1 MTSLA
6 SNPTVL
12 YGAIGLCGLIV
23 GPFVLRFII
32 GLAPGSL
39 KERAARWQL
48 YRGLKMGDGWLV
60 HQNGDRSYQ
69 LSAIDTDSDTVT
81 VEGESVDLGNLG
93 HIATKTGSIPMG
105 VSYGPGAVE
114 DSPLVGV
121 SADSHVGDVPGSDEE
136 TGSDGD
142 GPGPDDGGGSDDDGP
157 DQHVETGLGADSQ
170 ISYATANDGGNL

>member
-6 SNPTVL
+6 SNPAVL
-12 YGAIGLCGLIV
+12 YSAIGLCGLIA
-23 GPFVLRFII
+23 GPFALRFLL

-39 KERAARWQL
+39 KERAAKWQL
-48 YRGLKMGDGWLV
+48 HRALKMGDGWLV

-81 VEGESVDLGNLG
+81 VEGESVDLDNLG

-114 DSPLVGV
+114 ESPLVGV
-121 SADSHVGDVPGSDEE
+121 SPDSHVETVPGSD
-136 TGSDGD
+136 GS
-142 GPGPDDGGGSDDDGP
+142 DDGGDD
-157 DQHVETGLGADSQ
+157 
-170 ISYATANDGGNL
+170 